1 MGYLKTQ
8 FLEIIQWLDESRDT
22 LSFRYP
28 DTDKEIKRVLALLE
42 NDPGRSDFMEAVYR
56 YHPHFMAS
64 RLKKDRERE
73 QQEREST
80 VPAA

>member
-1 MGYLKTQ
+1 MRPAVEKIR
-8 FLEIIQWLDESRDT
+8 EICEKLTAAKGRPDYASTYQT
-22 LSFRYP
+22 LVA
-28 DTDKEIKRVLALLE
+28 EAQALLE